1 MALGINGL
9 CVGMNGKLF
18 ARVAKACSGVGHPF
32 AFAVQPPVSLCARLF
47 GGAAVVCDFRAVFL
61 AVDLVA

>member
-9 CVGMNGKLF
+9 CVGMSGKLS
-18 ARVAKACSGVGHPF
+18 ACVPKTCSGVRHPF
-32 AFAVQPPVSLCARLF
+32 AFAIQPPVSLCARFF